1 MGNPLNGKGLN
12 FGSFLDLFHRCK
24 AETIIDK
31 SLKAQ
36 IIAHVEIIADFN
48 KYGVQGMK
56 NEEIL

>member
-1 MGNPLNGKGLN
+1 MGTFRIQFAMSIMNILN
-12 FGSFLDLFHRCK
+12 